1 MLIAD
6 ADKLKK
12 HFETVVDVHLFTV
25 PQILTIIDTFSIDI
39 PDGTKMI
46 LPRGEAKDV
55 VYTNLA
61 RIMSFNSTDSKKHE
75 SEVHKDD

>member
-1 MLIAD
+1 MKIAD

-12 HFETVVDVHLFTV
+12 HFETVVDVKLFT
-25 PQILTIIDTFSIDI
+25 IHNIITIIETFSIEI
-39 PDGTKMI
+39 PNETKMI

-61 RIMSFNSTDSKKHE
+61 KLMDFNTAKKSRAG
-75 SEVHKDD
+75 SEVQNE